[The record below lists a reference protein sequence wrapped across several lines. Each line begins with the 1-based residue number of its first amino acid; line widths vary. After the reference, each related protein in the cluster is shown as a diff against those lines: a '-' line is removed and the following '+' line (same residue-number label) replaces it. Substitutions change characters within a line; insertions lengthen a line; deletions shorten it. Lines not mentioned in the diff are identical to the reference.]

1 MKWALNFLGGFLVAS
16 ATWAFGKID
25 DLIYA
30 LLFFL
35 IADWITGMT
44 AAWMNG
50 ELSSKEGRRGIT
62 KKVGTL
68 FLVIVVYQADKIVPD
83 IAGWEAPLRDV
94 TISALIVND
103 FISVIENLGKWGVPI
118 PEVIKK
124 RLEQLHHLHEK
135 GGHL

>member
-1 MKWALNFLGGFLVAS
+1 MKWLANFLLGMVVAS

-35 IADWITGMT
+35 IADWVTGMT

-62 KKVGTL
+62 KKVGMI
-68 FLVIVVYQADKIVPD
+68 FLVIVVYQADKIIPN
-83 IAGWEAPLRDV
+83 ISGWEAPLRDV

-103 FISVIENLGKWGVPI
+103 FISIIENLGEWGVPI
-118 PEVIKK
+118 PEVVKK
-124 RLEQLHHLHEK
+124 RLEQLRNHPE
-135 GGHL
+135 